1 MIEVLNVCKDFG
13 HPPTRVLSGINLRI
27 ADGDFVSI
35 HGRSGSGKST
45 LLYILS
51 TLDHP
56 TQGEVVFDGKK
67 VKDMNVRD
75 LDCLRN
81 TQIGFIFQFH
91 YLLPELTAIE
101 NVLLPPRKSGQQ
113 EKFRHRAYELI
124 TQFGLSGHEHKFPGQ
139 LSGGQQQRVAIAR
152 ALIMRPKYLFA
163 DEPTGNLDYQ
173 NGLMVLD
180 ILKEVNTTQ
189 GATVVLVTHERD
201 FSSMAKREVILK
213 DGCQTSFPGP

>member
-1 MIEVLNVCKDFG
+1 MIEAVQVCKDFG
-13 HPPTRVLSGINLRI
+13 HPPTRVLSDISLKI
-27 ADGDFVSI
+27 EDGDFVSI

-56 TQGEVVFDGKK
+56 TQGEVSFDGQK
-67 VKDMNVRD
+67 VTDMNVRD
-75 LDCLRN
+75 LDYLRN

-91 YLLPELTAIE
+91 YLLPELTALE
-101 NVLLPPRKSGQQ
+101 NILLPPRKTGQQ
-113 EKFRHRAYELI
+113 EKFRVRANELI
-124 TQFGLSGHEHKFPGQ
+124 SKFGLQGHEHKFPGQ
-139 LSGGQQQRVAIAR
+139 LSGGQQQRVAITR
-152 ALIMRPKYLFA
+152 ALIMKPRYLFA

-173 NGLMVLD
+173 NGLMVLE
-180 ILKEVNTTQ
+180 ILKEVNATQ

-213 DGCQTSFPGP
+213 DGFIA